1 MPSGNNHTIRNRQP
15 HNEVNI
21 HERINRCNTGK
32 WNSIIIVD
40 IQWVIWHNIL
50 VLSQYFNF
58 SQIKKK
64 FNLILIHTYVYLLTC
79 TEVKLEEFC
88 SFLEFEGEFHALAY
102 SCP

>member
-1 MPSGNNHTIRNRQP
+1 MLTSKIRVLPGKTMPSGNDHTIKNRQP

-40 IQWVIWHNIL
+40 IQCVIWHNIL

-58 SQIKKK
+58 SQIKK
-64 FNLILIHTYVYLLTC
+64 ILI
-79 TEVKLEEFC
+79 
-88 SFLEFEGEFHALAY
+88 
-102 SCP
+102 